1 MTMNT
6 KIIDWFIPEAI
17 RQRRTARE
25 MARTFVFT
33 HLFGPLIAQPM
44 CIYLFIASPQGKVG
58 LFVLAA
64 SICSFWALPFVLR
77 ATGDIALVALIS
89 FQGLAMTS
97 LYGAYHYGGF
107 SSPFMPW
114 LAVSLLLG
122 IFYLSK
128 RIWLVLALF
137 ALDVGVF
144 LALAAVR
151 PFPERISTESLAIMG
166 WLSIG
171 AATLYMT
178 WMALYYSSVV
188 GLRSELEVEAVRGR
202 ALSTELERARAAAEE
217 HGRARAQ
224 FFAKM
229 NHELRTPL
237 NSIIG
242 YSEILLDELQD
253 SPEANTGCAQDVL
266 RINTAGKHLLSLVAK
281 VLDGDAPDPEAIV
294 VNPAL
299 VRIGTLC
306 DEAIASTLPLI
317 EKNGNRLIVD
327 CPQADRHIQT
337 DAKMLRQII
346 INLLGNAGK
355 FTSEGEVTLKIFVEV
370 GPHDDHLQV
379 VVQDT
384 GIGISA
390 DRIASIFEDYRQGG
404 PSVRTA
410 FGGTGLGLALSRVL
424 CLSLGGQIS
433 VLSEPGQGST
443 FTMTV
448 PASLSLEEETKR
460 QGYSEAN

>member
-1 MTMNT
+1 MNT
-6 KIIDWFIPEAI
+6 GIVDWFIPEVI
-17 RQRRTARE
+17 RQRRTTRE
-25 MARTFVFT
+25 LARTFVFT

-44 CIYLFIASPQGKVG
+44 CIYLFIVSPQGDAS
-58 LFVLAA
+58 LFVLFAA
-64 SICSFWALPFVLR
+64 ICSFWALPFVLR

-97 LYGAYHYGGF
+97 LNGAYHYGGF

-122 IFYLSK
+122 LFYLSK
-128 RIWLVLALF
+128 RIWLVLTLF

-144 LALAAVR
+144 LALVATRPLPVR
-151 PFPERISTESLAIMG
+151 IPAEALATLG

-178 WMALYYSSVV
+178 WMALYYSGIVS
-188 GLRSELEVEAVRGR
+188 LRSELEIEAVRSR
-202 ALSTELERARAAAEE
+202 VVSTELELASAAAEE
-217 HGRARAQ
+217 HGRARAR

-242 YSEILLDELQD
+242 YSEIMLEELQD
-253 SPEANTGCAQDVL
+253 APEVNTGCAKDVM
-266 RINTAGKHLLSLVAK
+266 RINAAGKHLLSLVAE
-281 VLDGDAPDPEAIV
+281 VLDGDATGPEALM
-294 VNPAL
+294 VNPTSVSLGA
-299 VRIGTLC
+299 LC

-317 EKNGNRLIVD
+317 EKNGNRLTVN
-327 CPQADRHIQT
+327 CPQADRVIHT

-355 FTSEGEVTLKIFVEV
+355 FTSAGEITLQVLVDE
-370 GPHDDHLQV
+370 GPHDDHLQIV
-379 VVQDT
+379 VRDT
-384 GIGISA
+384 GIGIPA
-390 DRIASIFEDYRQGG
+390 DMLASIFEDYRQGG
-404 PSVRTA
+404 PAVRTA
-410 FGGTGLGLALSRVL
+410 FGGTGLGLALSRQL
-424 CLSLGGQIS
+424 CLLLGGQIS
-433 VLSEPGQGST
+433 VSSEPGQGAT

-448 PASLSLEEETKR
+448 PANLDTEEEAER
-460 QGYSEAN
+460 RDCHEAD